1 MNNLPFVIIGLLI
14 FILSSSGIDDPF
26 SSSEDNVST
35 ASVNDPVIHILNLFD
50 EPVVL
55 VLGIDDYFVEVDSGG
70 VPTQIAVDES
80 KGIISTPAIE
90 SGDKFTFFLGIPT
103 GQTSV
108 DKDWAIYKANEENL
122 MKAALS
128 FTEINDGYTF
138 EKKESY
144 TITVNPDSS
153 LDIKKD

>member
-1 MNNLPFVIIGLLI
+1 MNNLPFVFVGLLI
-14 FILSSSGIDDPF
+14 IILASSFADDTF
-26 SSSEDNVST
+26 SSSKENLSSVSI
-35 ASVNDPVIHILNLFD
+35 NDPAINIMNLYD

-55 VLGIDDYFVEVDSGG
+55 VLGTDDYFVEVDSGG

-80 KGIISTPAIE
+80 KGIISTPPIE
-90 SGDKFTFFLGIPT
+90 SGEKYTHYIGIPADKS
-103 GQTSV
+103 SV
-108 DKDWAIYKANEENL
+108 DKDWAIYRANEENL

-138 EKKESY
+138 EKKKSY